1 MWKSALL
8 KLLSNFNWVSK
19 LPHCC
24 NHQVELRKRGGVRRA
39 GVCSNTQIYQIKY
52 IPMEWYHQRVFLYYF
67 CGCLCTVFIY
77 IWQQEID
84 FRTNQIGKHF
94 SFWLLQCQIKNLF
107 SSVVVGLDQDDCL
120 VLSQPQMRLLSSIS
134 FK

>member
-1 MWKSALL
+1 MINA
-8 KLLSNFNWVSK
+8 F
-19 LPHCC
+19 
-24 NHQVELRKRGGVRRA
+24 
-39 GVCSNTQIYQIKY
+39 
-52 IPMEWYHQRVFLYYF
+52 FLYYF